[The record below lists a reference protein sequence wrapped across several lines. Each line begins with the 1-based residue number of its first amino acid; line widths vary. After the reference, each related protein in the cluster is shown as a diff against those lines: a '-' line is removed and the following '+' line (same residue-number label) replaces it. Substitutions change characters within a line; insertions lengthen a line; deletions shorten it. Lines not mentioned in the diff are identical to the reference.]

1 MSWVECAF
9 CLTNVHSDATFYTFY
24 WYTSILTST
33 DHPDSLHGWLWLLE
47 GGHDEVA
54 NRYTQGS
61 SVWKNYSKKIFWF
74 GSHELDLQALRRLL
88 DMCLSYSRDGRSSF
102 RNVNIYQSSFL
113 NISAPNPQLRLLT
126 CLIILCQW
134 KLLPR
139 CLCPL
144 RIWWAPCPRSTNPSQ
159 NRSSTGEFLLV
170 ARSPWSTD
178 CLQDKPAKWGLVERL
193 LLLTQGGP
201 QFRLLQHF

>member
-1 MSWVECAF
+1 MHFVWPICILMPLFTLFTGILVYWHPPITQILFMVGCGFLKADMMKLRTDTPKVLQCGKIIQRRFSTNLSDF
-9 CLTNVHSDATFYTFY
+9 CF
-24 WYTSILTST
+24 
-33 DHPDSLHGWLWLLE
+33 
-47 GGHDEVA
+47 
-54 NRYTQGS
+54 
-61 SVWKNYSKKIFWF
+61 
-74 GSHELDLQALRRLL
+74 HELDLQALRRLL

-159 NRSSTGEFLLV
+159 NQSSTGEFLLV